1 MKVKELKGNLFKELH
16 SMNDEFNF
24 ETERMNRLFMIK
36 YSERIL
42 QKPLDE
48 WTVNQIADILTFE
61 FWDKWD
67 LLISEL
73 QGLALGKT
81 VKVTQETDKTENR
94 KGVNDMVNSVTAFDS
109 DDLLKNDGTNSVN
122 TDDLKGV
129 ENKTVLTEYTDF
141 ETANKAL
148 FIKAENNI
156 IDIILQD
163 IAKFISLDIF

>member
-1 MKVKELKGNLFKELH
+1 MKVEELKGNLFNELH
-16 SMNDEFNF
+16 SMNDEFDF
-24 ETERMNRLFMIK
+24 DTERMNRLFIFK
-36 YSERIL
+36 YGERTL
-42 QKPLDE
+42 KEPLDK
-48 WTVNQIADILTFE
+48 WTAYQIADILAFE
-61 FWDKWD
+61 FGEKWD

-94 KGVNDMVNSVTAFDS
+94 KGINDTVNSVTAFDS
-109 DDLLKNDGTNSVN
+109 DDLLKNDGSNSVN
-122 TDDLKGV
+122 TDDLTGV

-141 ETANKAL
+141 ESTNKNL

-163 IAKFISLDIF
+163 VAKFISLDIF